1 MGSFTNPYP
10 ASRLTVDTAN
20 SLANGLVHYWP
31 LTDGSGTS
39 GKDVSTT
46 ADDLTATGTPTWV
59 SSDIGAGV
67 QLVSNST
74 YLSSSV
80 YGNTYQQWTPI
91 TIVLWVSS
99 ANASQNGLFQY
110 GSSTTDGSPLYLLQ
124 NNSGTLR
131 WYSKNIYGTGVS
143 VSTNTWHQ
151 AVLTNDGTSVK
162 YYFDGTLSQTITTSN
177 TFGEDVTNK
186 FWIGAG
192 YRNGNT
198 NQFQN
203 VRIYNRALS
212 ATEVAPLY
220 NRPWEATNYG
230 TLWPYSPPAPADA
243 TLSTDTASTSLNVDL
258 EGWWLCTDGSGTT
271 LVDISGNSV
280 NGTISGTVGWDTTAL
295 GTAIEPDGSSGRVD
309 ASVSL
314 TGYPITM
321 AAWFKTPSAS
331 AADECIMSVA
341 DSSVGTNQLRMII
354 ENTTSKLEANGF
366 DGTVVRAASSTTS
379 VDDDEWHLG
388 VAVFA
393 SSTSRK
399 IYVDG
404 VLEGTE
410 TSSQTMT
417 AFDRSSLA
425 VTADST
431 PTAYFGG
438 NIQNA
443 RVWSRA
449 LSDDEITLLYERPFE
464 GITYGDAFHYDPPTP
479 ANLTPLDNSSG
490 IMTDC
495 VGWWPL
501 TETDDYASGAA
512 DISGSAAT
520 FTKAGSVTSD
530 VSSLGTTALFDGVN
544 GTYLRGGTSLLASPS
559 AMTVSAWVNLEAYS
573 SVAGHG
579 IVSRWGS
586 GSTSNQF
593 LLYYPASGTGVRFF
607 VTDGSTNYIAQST
620 RVPTDFLNRYVH
632 FVGTW
637 DGTDVKL
644 YIDGVEDATIAGPS
658 SINSGGTD
666 NIRIGNYVND
676 THPMDGNVANVRI
689 WSRALSAAEVW
700 SIYQNPWLGSAY
712 QASAAAVYYNYI
724 LRSKRFRRL
733 S

>member
-1 MGSFTNPYP
+1 MSFTNPYP
-10 ASRLTVDTAN
+10 ASRLTLDPAN

-212 ATEVAPLY
+212 ATEVATLY
-220 NRPWEATNYG
+220 NRPWEGTNYG

-243 TLSTDTASTSLNVDL
+243 TLSTDTAATSLNVDL

-314 TGYPITM
+314 TGFPITT

-331 AADECIMSVA
+331 ASNEVVISVA
-341 DSSVGTNQLRMII
+341 DSTVTNNQLRMYV
-354 ENTTSKLEANGF
+354 ETTGVLIANVFWSGGG
-366 DGTVVRAASSTTS
+366 GTAIGTST
-379 VDDDEWHLG
+379 VDDDEWH
-388 VAVFA
+388 
-393 SSTSRK
+393 
-399 IYVDG
+399 
-404 VLEGTE
+404 
-410 TSSQTMT
+410 
-417 AFDRSSLA
+417 
-425 VTADST
+425 
-431 PTAYFGG
+431 FG
-438 NIQNA
+438 
-443 RVWSRA
+443 
-449 LSDDEITLLYERPFE
+449 
-464 GITYGDAFHYDPPTP
+464 
-479 ANLTPLDNSSG
+479 
-490 IMTDC
+490 C
-495 VGWWPL
+495 
-501 TETDDYASGAA
+501 
-512 DISGSAAT
+512 
-520 FTKAGSVTSD
+520 
-530 VSSLGTTALFDGVN
+530 
-544 GTYLRGGTSLLASPS
+544 
-559 AMTVSAWVNLEAYS
+559 
-573 SVAGHG
+573 
-579 IVSRWGS
+579 RWCFGK
-586 GSTSNQF
+586 
-593 LLYYPASGTGVRFF
+593 
-607 VTDGSTNYIAQST
+607 
-620 RVPTDFLNRYVH
+620 H
-632 FVGTW
+632 
-637 DGTDVKL
+637 K
-644 YIDGVEDATIAGPS
+644 
-658 SINSGGTD
+658 
-666 NIRIGNYVND
+666 
-676 THPMDGNVANVRI
+676 H
-689 WSRALSAAEVW
+689 
-700 SIYQNPWLGSAY
+700 
-712 QASAAAVYYNYI
+712 
-724 LRSKRFRRL
+724 
-733 S
+733 